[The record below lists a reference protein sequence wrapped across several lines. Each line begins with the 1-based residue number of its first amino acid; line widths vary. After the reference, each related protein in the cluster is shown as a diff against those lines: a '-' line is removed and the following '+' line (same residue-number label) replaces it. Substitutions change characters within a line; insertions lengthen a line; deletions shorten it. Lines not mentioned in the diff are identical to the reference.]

1 MNSSGFQWIPVDF
14 LRCIVHIME
23 ISFKKLIGIPME
35 TELSTKWRLE
45 QVCDLLSIG
54 TSTYY
59 NRLKYLEIEPSQDDD
74 GPYLNA
80 EQVKLIEE
88 LNEHIRKTG
97 KTRGFR
103 GGGELAISENSDL
116 VSALEVPE
124 METENFAQMDDEM
137 LSRLIGEAGELK
149 VQQVAMPDLVRLHL
163 AGQMT
168 EEDLSDEQR
177 RKLQE
182 IREAANPKKLK
193 VASIAQELLKRHR
206 QNQQK
211 NQEPQ

>member
-1 MNSSGFQWIPVDF
+1 
-14 LRCIVHIME
+14 
-23 ISFKKLIGIPME
+23 ME

-45 QVCDLLSIG
+45 QVCDVLGIG

-59 NRLKYLEIEPSQDDD
+59 NRLKYLEIEPSQDDE
-74 GPYLNA
+74 GPYLTQ
-80 EQVKLIEE
+80 EQMKLIQD

-116 VSALEVPE
+116 ASALEIPE
-124 METENFAQMDDEM
+124 VEIPKVEVENFAQMDDEM

-149 VQQVAMPDLVRLHL
+149 VQQVAMPELIRLHL
-163 AGQMT
+163 AAGMT

-177 RKLQE
+177 AKLRA
-182 IREAANPKKLK
+182 IREAATPKSNAA
-193 VASIAQELLKRHR
+193 ASLAQQLLQRHR
-206 QNQQK
+206 QNRAK
-211 NQEPQ
+211 NQEIQ